1 MKQMLFHITLIIN
14 LLFSSVFAQE
24 RTVGVFNNT
33 AEAFEGYTLFSP
45 AANNM
50 VYLVD
55 NCGRL
60 VNSWECS
67 AKPGNAIYLTTEGF
81 LYRAAQMQNLKIFAG
96 GAGGL
101 IEKYNWDGDLVWSY
115 TYNSPIQRAHHDF
128 QVLPNGNVLILAWEV
143 KSEEECLENG
153 RNPELLAE
161 NVLWPEEIIEVTPVG
176 ANSAEIVWE
185 WNAWDH
191 LIQDFDASK
200 SNFM

>member
-101 IEKYNWDGDLVWSY
+101 
-115 TYNSPIQRAHHDF
+115 AHLRLQPYAYSV
-128 QVLPNGNVLILAWEV
+128 QVCPAQETVYCATV
-143 KSEEECLENG
+143 
-153 RNPELLAE
+153 
-161 NVLWPEEIIEVTPVG
+161 
-176 ANSAEIVWE
+176 
-185 WNAWDH
+185 
-191 LIQDFDASK
+191 
-200 SNFM
+200 